1 MRSCL
6 TLVNS
11 TIFLLVGL
19 GRVLE
24 LKLLFEELRWDWL
37 LFLVRLEM
45 CYK

>member
-1 MRSCL
+1 M
-6 TLVNS
+6 VNS